1 MKKSRGFVLV
11 TVLLI
16 AITVF
21 SVTGTV
27 KSQSRE
33 GIKIDTEHYKQMER
47 EYVREIKSYLSEQ
60 GFENSGV
67 MLTYVSYGSSTRQ
80 YTVTVHNEK
89 ISGLSESEKAALKNE
104 ILELAFEAPGCTF
117 FGEFLS
123 I

>member
-11 TVLLI
+11 TIFLI

-27 KSQSRE
+27 KSQSRAE
-33 GIKIDTEHYKQMER
+33 IKIDTEHYKQLER

-67 MLTYVSYGSSTRQ
+67 MLTYVSYGSNTRQ
-80 YTVTVHNEK
+80 YTVTIHNEK
-89 ISGLSESEKAALKNE
+89 ISGLPENEKAVLKNE
-104 ILELAFEAPGCTF
+104 ILELSFEAPECTF
-117 FGEFLS
+117 FGEFLY

>member
-27 KSQSRE
+27 KSQSRAE
-33 GIKIDTEHYKQMER
+33 IKIDTEHYKQLER
-47 EYVREIKSYLSEQ
+47 EYVREVKNYLSEQ

-67 MLTYVSYGSSTRQ
+67 MLTYVSYGSSTRH
-80 YTVTVHNEK
+80 YTVTIHNEK
-89 ISGLSESEKAALKNE
+89 ISGLSESEKVTLKNE
-104 ILELAFEAPGCTF
+104 ILELSFEAPECTF